1 MRVGK
6 ICGFQQLSAATLAS
20 STALIVPT
28 HPSTG
33 EKPNAAMMTAF
44 TGNVRYRD
52 DGAAPTASIGLRLV
66 AGVDPYLYM
75 GDLANFRAIA
85 EGGSPTLDVTYVIAV
100 PD

>member
-6 ICGFQQLSAATLAS
+6 ICGFQQITAATLAA
-20 STALIVPT
+20 STPLIIPT

-33 EKPNAAMMTAF
+33 EKPNAAMMTSF

-52 DGAAPTASIGLRLV
+52 DGSAPTAAIGLRLV

-75 GDLANFRAIA
+75 GNLETFRAIA
-85 EGGSPTLDVTYVIAV
+85 EGGSPTLDITYVIAV